1 MNTQNTN
8 PDKTVAAF
16 IHLSTFSKYF
26 IPLGNF
32 IFPLILWTA
41 KKQDPFVDD
50 HGKKALNFQISMF
63 LYFVLVAAIG
73 ISGVVIMGMNI
84 SEQGPLFFSE
94 DSIRVGNLNTAIPL
108 IVFMIIIGIILL
120 GLFITDLVA
129 VISATIKAKDGHNY
143 KYPITI
149 NFISS
154 TNSGDHTSKNEQFNN
169 TQNQTL

>member
-1 MNTQNTN
+1 MKTESTN

-41 KKQDPFVDD
+41 KKQDPFIDD
-50 HGKKALNFQISMF
+50 HGKRALNFQISMF

-73 ISGVVIMGMNI
+73 ISGVVIMGMQM
-84 SEQGPLFFSE
+84 SDHGPFIINHDFIE
-94 DSIRVGNLNTAIPL
+94 MNHIGKAIPL
-108 IVFMIIIGIILL
+108 VIFMIVIGIILL
-120 GLFITDLVA
+120 GLFIIDIVA
-129 VISATIKAKDGHNY
+129 VISATIKAKDGLYY

-154 TNSGDHTSKNEQFNN
+154 TSSGDHQSKNEQFNN

>member
-1 MNTQNTN
+1 MNTQTSQ

-41 KKQDPFVDD
+41 KKQDAFVDN
-50 HGKKALNFQISMF
+50 HGKQALNFQISMF
-63 LYFVLVAAIG
+63 LYFVLTVAIG
-73 ISGVVIMGMNI
+73 IAGVVIMGMNI
-84 SEQGPLFFSE
+84 SDQGPLFFSE
-94 DSIRVGNLNTAIPL
+94 DSIRVENLNGAIPL
-108 IVFMIIIGIILL
+108 IVFMIVVGMILL
-120 GLFITDLVA
+120 GLFITDIVA
-129 VISATIKAKDGHNY
+129 VISATIKAKDGEFY

-154 TNSGDHTSKNEQFNN
+154 TLSGDHQSKNEQFNN
-169 TQNQTL
+169 IQNQTL